1 MSGYFQIGWSDEYRR
16 DIRLEVSGTMS
27 APVFRIARYLPN
39 GEVTYIKLLLGEAVR
54 LYSALYQV
62 IRTQQETTKIYQEPD
77 KSAWTAEQTTDDPE
91 EDDSLSSD

>member
-54 LYSALYQV
+54 LNAALYQA
-62 IRTQQETTKIYQEPD
+62 IHTQQQTAKLYQEPD
-77 KSAWTAEQTTDDPE
+77 KRAWNTELTAGDPD
-91 EDDSLSSD
+91 DDSLSCD